1 MINSFVGSCENKVK
15 PRIDRVQGGWVLR
28 RRKDN
33 DEAAQGKRRESLQP
47 PPEREPT
54 IPPMLRR
61 STVGIRRL
69 RGRSL
74 AV

>member
-33 DEAAQGKRRESLQP
+33 DENQVL
-47 PPEREPT
+47 
-54 IPPMLRR
+54 
-61 STVGIRRL
+61 
-69 RGRSL
+69 
-74 AV
+74 